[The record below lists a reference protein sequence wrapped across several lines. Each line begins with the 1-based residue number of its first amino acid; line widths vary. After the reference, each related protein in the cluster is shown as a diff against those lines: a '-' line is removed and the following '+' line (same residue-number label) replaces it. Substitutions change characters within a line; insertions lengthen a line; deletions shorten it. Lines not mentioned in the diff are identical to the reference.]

1 MSTQPENQGVN
12 LKQMRQEYAHYRV
25 IRVLHDNPELT
36 QRELAKTVGISLGKL
51 NYCMKALVEKG
62 WIKIH
67 NFNHAKSKTGYVYL
81 LTPHGV
87 AEKARLT
94 QRFLQRKMDEYDALK
109 AEIVKLKNELDL
121 ISKMG

>member
-1 MSTQPENQGVN
+1 MTIQPANQSVS
-12 LKQMRQEYAHYRV
+12 LKQMRQEDAHYRV
-25 IRVLHDNPELT
+25 MRVLHDNPELT
-36 QRELAKTVGISLGKL
+36 QRELAKTLGISLGKL

-62 WIKIH
+62 MIKIH

-94 QRFLQRKMDEYDALK
+94 QHFLKRKMIEYDALK
-109 AEIVKLKNELDL
+109 AEIAKLKNEL
-121 ISKMG
+121 G